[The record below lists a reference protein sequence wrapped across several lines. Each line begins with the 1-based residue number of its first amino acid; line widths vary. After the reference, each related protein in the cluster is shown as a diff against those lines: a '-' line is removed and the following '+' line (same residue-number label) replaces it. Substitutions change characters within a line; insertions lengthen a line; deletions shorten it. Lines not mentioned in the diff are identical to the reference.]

1 MLNNPNPPIKAPK
14 EKEII
19 FCISLYHSIP
29 PVFSRNNFLFKSL
42 LKSMFDTRNYWRKL
56 KDKKEKEILTAFL
69 TVKETKVKISE
80 KLTGRSYWG
89 VYIINKHL
97 QIIHDEIMEDYKN
110 GLLTVKPYKKPPT
123 KTEITKKLNEY
134 YTKNGINKKIPLRKK
149 NTETLVNEWKKN
161 RNNPTKDT
169 L

>member
-1 MLNNPNPPIKAPK
+1 
-14 EKEII
+14 
-19 FCISLYHSIP
+19 
-29 PVFSRNNFLFKSL
+29 
-42 LKSMFDTRNYWRKL
+42 MFDTRNYWKKL

-69 TVKETKVKISE
+69 TTKETKVKISE

-123 KTEITKKLNEY
+123 KTEITKKINEY
-134 YTKNGINKKIPLRKK
+134 YTKNGINKKIP
-149 NTETLVNEWKKN
+149 
-161 RNNPTKDT
+161 
-169 L
+169 